1 MQHRREGNHLP
12 VFFFQGVFVRR
23 HTQHTIERQATVS
36 FVTEESI
43 TLIIK
48 EGGGDLSDDVDVD
61 PQRYAHRGDSLRCA
75 HRGDIIPAMLSTHWG

>member
-1 MQHRREGNHLP
+1 ML
-12 VFFFQGVFVRR
+12 FFQGVFVRR

-48 EGGGDLSDDVDVD
+48 EGGGDLSDDGDVD